1 MGKLL
6 RNILI
11 PWTRRRG
18 ANMKRS
24 IILVFGTFV
33 FLSGCTLAPKYNKP
47 EAPIPAHWPS
57 GAAYNEM
64 NYPAAS
70 RGAIKAPADAPTA
83 SELSWKKFF
92 TDEKLQQVIEMA
104 LYNNRDLRIAAL
116 NVERARALYGIQRAE
131 LFPAINASG
140 AWTEQRV
147 PADISAESGEA
158 MNFKQYSVNLGVSSW
173 ELDFF
178 GRIRSLKDRALEQYL
193 ATEQARRSAQISLM
207 AEITIFYLALAADHE
222 NLKLVQS
229 TLEAQQAT
237 YNLIRRRYEVGLSSE
252 LDLRQA
258 QTRMEAARV
267 DVPKYTRQVALDENA
282 LNLLAGSPV
291 PAGLLPDELN
301 AVSAPNDTSPG
312 MSSEV
317 LLRRPDILQAEHGL
331 KAAYASIGAA
341 RAAFFPRIS
350 LTSNIG
356 TTSDD
361 LASLFKAGSNTW
373 TFAPQVVMP
382 VFDARIW
389 SAFKATKVEREIVL
403 AQYEKAIQT
412 AFREVADTLAVR
424 GTVEKQLL
432 AQQSLVDAVAETYRL
447 ASARYTKGVDS
458 YLGVLDSQRSLY
470 AAQQGLIAFR
480 LSRLTNMVTLYKV
493 LGGGG

>member
-1 MGKLL
+1 MI
-6 RNILI
+6 RNIFPVIIAIACLI
-11 PWTRRRG
+11 SCTMAPEY
-18 ANMKRS
+18 KRPAS
-24 IILVFGTFV
+24 
-33 FLSGCTLAPKYNKP
+33 
-47 EAPIPAHWPS
+47 PIPSEWPA
-57 GAAYNEM
+57 GPAYNEM

-70 RGAIKAPADAPTA
+70 QAIKAPADVPTA
-83 SELSWKKFF
+83 PELSWKEFF

-116 NVERARALYGIQRAE
+116 NVERAHALYGIQRAE
-131 LFPAINASG
+131 LFPAINATG

-147 PADISAESGEA
+147 PADISQESGEA
-158 MNFKQYSVNLGVSSW
+158 MNFKQYGVNLGVSSW
-173 ELDFF
+173 EIDFF

-207 AEITIFYLALAADHE
+207 TEITIFYLALAADHE
-222 NLKLVQS
+222 NLKLAQS

-237 YNLIRRRYEVGLSSE
+237 YNLIRRRYEVGTSSE

-258 QTRMEAARV
+258 QTRLEAARV

-301 AVSAPNDTSPG
+301 AVSAPKDISPG
-312 MSSEV
+312 LSSEV

-331 KAAYASIGAA
+331 KAANASIGAA

-424 GTVEKQLL
+424 GTVEKQLS
-432 AQQSLVDAVAETYRL
+432 AQQSLVNATAETYRL
-447 ASARYTKGVDS
+447 ASARYTKGIDS
-458 YLGVLDSQRSLY
+458 YLGVLDAQRSLY

-480 LSRLTNMVTLYKV
+480 LSRFSSVVTLYKV
-493 LGGGG
+493 LGGG